1 LNLNFKQSMTR
12 YSINDLEK
20 ITGIKAHTIRMWE
33 KRYQVTNPERTDTN
47 IRYYFDSDLKKLL
60 NISTLNR
67 HGIKI
72 SHIVKMPEQ
81 DIREKILQ
89 INNNNSDYESQINS
103 LVVAMIEM
111 QEEVFEKILSNNIL
125 KIGFEKTVTRI
136 LYPFLEKIGVLW
148 QIGTINPAQEH
159 FMVGLIRAK
168 IIVAIEGQ
176 EQLKNEKSKTF
187 ILFLPEGEMHEL
199 GLLFCHYLLKRRGH
213 KVIYLGQS
221 LPYKDLLSVA
231 KIKENARYLLTYF
244 VSAFKSEELAPY
256 LKRISADLPDRK
268 LLATGIQLNGMET
281 DLPNNIIPFQNTDAL
296 LKIIDNF

>member
-1 LNLNFKQSMTR
+1 MTR

-33 KRYQVTNPERTDTN
+33 KRYQVINPERTDTN

-60 NISTLNR
+60 NVSTLNR

-81 DIREKILQ
+81 EVRDMILQ
-89 INNNNSDYESQINS
+89 INNNTGDYESQINS
-103 LVVAMIEM
+103 LVVAMIDM
-111 QEEVFEKILSNNIL
+111 QEEAFEKILANNIL
-125 KIGFEKTVTRI
+125 KIGFEKTVTGI

-159 FMVGLIRAK
+159 FMVGLIRTK
-168 IIVAIEGQ
+168 IIVAIDGQ
-176 EQLKNEKSKTF
+176 APVENKNAETF
-187 ILFLPEGEMHEL
+187 ILFLPERELHEL

-231 KIKENARYLLTYF
+231 KTKGNARYLLTYF
-244 VSAFKSEELAPY
+244 ISALKPEEVLPY
-256 LKRISADLPDRK
+256 LRSISADLPDRK
-268 LLATGIQLNGMET
+268 LLATGIQINNLEVA
-281 DLPNNIIPFQNTDAL
+281 LPKNILPFQNTEAL
-296 LKIIDNF
+296 IKIIEKL